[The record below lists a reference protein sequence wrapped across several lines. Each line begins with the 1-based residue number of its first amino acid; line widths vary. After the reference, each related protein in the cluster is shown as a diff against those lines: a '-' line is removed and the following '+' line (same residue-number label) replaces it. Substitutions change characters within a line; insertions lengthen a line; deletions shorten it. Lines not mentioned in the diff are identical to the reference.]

1 VDEEGGE
8 LYAMVYVHGYEDKD
22 EVQDVQVF
30 QDS

>member
-1 VDEEGGE
+1 MAEADEE
-8 LYAMVYVHGYEDKD
+8 LYAMVYVHGCEGKD

>member
-1 VDEEGGE
+1 MDEADEE
-8 LYAMVYVHGYEDKD
+8 LYAMVYVHECEDKD